1 MRAQH
6 LVDALDAPLYN
17 KENSFTTALG
27 KICSSL
33 AAGNAPTSIAPWL
46 AGAPIFPL
54 KKKHGG
60 IRPIAV
66 GEVIRRLVGK
76 LILNDQNVKSEV
88 DRVLKEVTTRGEG
101 KKRG

>member
-6 LVDALDAPLYN
+6 LVDALDAPLHN
-17 KENSFTTALG
+17 EETASQRHWEKSAL
-27 KICSSL
+27 
-33 AAGNAPTSIAPWL
+33 PWQPVTPPWL

-66 GEVIRRLVGK
+66 GEVIRRLVV
-76 LILNDQNVKSEV
+76 LNDQNVKSEV
-88 DRVLKEVTTRGEG
+88 DRVLKEDNSG
-101 KKRG
+101 

>member
-1 MRAQH
+1 MRTQH
-6 LVDALDAPLYN
+6 LVDALDAPLHN
-17 KENSFTTALG
+17 EENSFTTALG

-33 AAGNAPTSIAPWL
+33 AAGNAPTNIAPWL

-88 DRVLKEVTTRGEG
+88 DSSRRWDSSG
-101 KKRG
+101 

>member
-6 LVDALDAPLYN
+6 LVEALDAPLHN
-17 KENSFTTALG
+17 EENSFTTALG

-46 AGAPIFPL
+46 AGAPL

-66 GEVIRRLVGK
+66 GEVIWRLVGK

-88 DRVLKEVTTRGEG
+88 DRVKEV
-101 KKRG
+101 